1 MKIKIEIKNRFT
13 GKVLFE
19 LESEG
24 NTVKNTVVEAVK
36 VGTYLT
42 GADLGGT
49 YLTGADLGG
58 ADLRGA
64 DLGTGKVKTIA
75 VALESG
81 ECRVKMGCHD
91 RSVKEWDAN
100 FWNNE
105 NEFPND
111 GSVKSELRVIAYN
124 TAKAWIEL
132 QLKHIA

>member
-42 GADLGGT
+42 GADLGGAD
-49 YLTGADLGG
+49 LRGADLG
-58 ADLRGA
+58 GA

-91 RSVKEWDAN
+91 RSVSEWDAN
-100 FWNNE
+100 FWNNN

-111 GSVKSELRVIAYN
+111 GSIKSELRVIAYN

>member
-1 MKIKIEIKNRFT
+1 
-13 GKVLFE
+13 
-19 LESEG
+19 
-24 NTVKNTVVEAVK
+24 
-36 VGTYLT
+36 
-42 GADLGGT
+42 
-49 YLTGADLGG
+49 
-58 ADLRGA
+58 
-64 DLGTGKVKTIA
+64 VKTIA
-75 VALESG
+75 VFTGIYQYVVIPYILESG